1 MTMTTAPA
9 VLDGQDGVVVDHDPA
24 ARPRRRRFTAAY
36 KAEILDRYD
45 ALPKGSPERGALL
58 RREGLYSSHIAE
70 WRKQRAA
77 GVEVGLGPRSSA
89 GHRVKTPEQREL
101 EALRRRNTALESELN
116 KTRLALEITG
126 KAHALLELLSESAER
141 DPQSRK

>member
-1 MTMTTAPA
+1 M
-9 VLDGQDGVVVDHDPA
+9 L
-24 ARPRRRRFTAAY
+24 
-36 KAEILDRYD
+36 
-45 ALPKGSPERGALL
+45 RGEAQ
-58 RREGLYSSHIAE
+58 E

-77 GVEVGLGPRSSA
+77 GVEAGLAPRSSAGHRA

-126 KAHALLELLSESAER
+126 KAHALLEQLSESAER
-141 DPQSRK
+141 DPRSRK

>member
-1 MTMTTAPA
+1 
-9 VLDGQDGVVVDHDPA
+9 
-24 ARPRRRRFTAAY
+24 
-36 KAEILDRYD
+36 
-45 ALPKGSPERGALL
+45 LL

-77 GVEVGLGPRSSA
+77 GVEVGLAPRSSA
-89 GHRVKTPEQREL
+89 GQRVKTPEQREL

-141 DPQSRK
+141 DPRPRK